1 MSWSG
6 LNKTAP
12 KLGAIDLNLLVVFD
26 AIMRDRSVTRAGHR
40 LGLSQPAMSHAL
52 TRLRH
57 MLKDELF
64 VRSPTGMMPTPRAE
78 ELATPIRIAPEGLQ
92 QSLEPV
98 QFEPS
103 EATRTFHIAVDNYA
117 AIVLVAPIAA
127 RVAKIAPG
135 VTLDFRPSGTLDVLQ
150 LLDRSELDSALGR
163 FGAQGER
170 FSLKRLLQDQF
181 VVVHRKGHPAAQVRE
196 FSTEKLTTLPQ
207 LEISSAQFGPDF
219 VDPGPGRSKPATRPA
234 MRAPFLSAAQI
245 LATSDLVS
253 VLPLNVAKSMI
264 KSHHLAFHRLSRSP
278 KPIEAAMI
286 WPRRLDTSLRMRGCA
301 MSSAMWSRASRP
313 LERRPSKPITHHVNA
328 QRRTR
333 KRRIVHSALLRHTAL
348 KRCSKSWLSFDSKT
362 LFSGSPRPIALNF
375 RKRRSAVRNGSRC
388 SRLLCNDSQ
397 CP

>member
-1 MSWSG
+1 
-6 LNKTAP
+6 
-12 KLGAIDLNLLVVFD
+12 
-26 AIMRDRSVTRAGHR
+26 
-40 LGLSQPAMSHAL
+40 
-52 TRLRH
+52 

-78 ELATPIRIAPEGLQ
+78 ELATPIRIALEGLQ

-127 RVAKIAPG
+127 RIAKIAPG

-181 VVVHRKGHPAAQVRE
+181 VVVHRKGHPAAQARE
-196 FSTEKLTTLPQ
+196 FSTEKLATLPQ

-219 VDPGPGRSKPATRPA
+219 VDPGPGRPKPATRPA

-286 WPRRLDTSLRMRGCA
+286 WPRRLDNQPAHAWLRDVVNNVTQD
-301 MSSAMWSRASRP
+301 
-313 LERRPSKPITHHVNA
+313 LLSK
-328 QRRTR
+328 
-333 KRRIVHSALLRHTAL
+333 
-348 KRCSKSWLSFDSKT
+348 
-362 LFSGSPRPIALNF
+362 
-375 RKRRSAVRNGSRC
+375 
-388 SRLLCNDSQ
+388 
-397 CP
+397 